1 MKLTRLSILAVLFVW
16 TVSLPNT
23 FAQDYIQWGLP
34 EGAKARLGK
43 GTITGNVT
51 YSPDGTL
58 LAVGTSIGVWLYDAD
73 TYEEIDLLTGHTA
86 WVACVVFSPDRQTLA
101 SGSWD
106 KTIRLW
112 NPHTGQHKTTL
123 KEHTGNVTTMA
134 FSPDGS
140 TLASGG
146 GRWDIKIRLWDTVT
160 GTLKATFIG
169 HTEDVTSVVFSPDGK
184 MLASGGGWKDNTV
197 RLWDVRAGYQIS
209 NFTGDKYWIN
219 ILVFSPDGSTLVVGR
234 IDDTCLLYTSPSP
247 RDRQKSRMPSSA

>member
-1 MKLTRLSILAVLFVW
+1 MKLTRFSILVILFVG

-23 FAQDYIQWGLP
+23 FAQDHTQWHLP

-43 GTITGNVT
+43 GAITSNVQ
-51 YSPDGTL
+51 YSPDGTRF
-58 LAVGTSIGVWLYDAD
+58 AVGTSVGIWLYDAD
-73 TYEEIDLLTGHTA
+73 THEEIGLLTGHESRISC
-86 WVACVVFSPDRQTLA
+86 VAFSPDGQILA

-123 KEHTGNVTTMA
+123 KDDNMGSVTSVA

-146 GRWDIKIRLWDTVT
+146 GTSDETIRLWDTAT
-160 GTLKATFIG
+160 GNHIAAFIG
-169 HTEDVTSVVFSPDGK
+169 HTGVVTSVVFSPDGK

-197 RLWDVRAGYQIS
+197 
-209 NFTGDKYWIN
+209 
-219 ILVFSPDGSTLVVGR
+219 
-234 IDDTCLLYTSPSP
+234 
-247 RDRQKSRMPSSA
+247 